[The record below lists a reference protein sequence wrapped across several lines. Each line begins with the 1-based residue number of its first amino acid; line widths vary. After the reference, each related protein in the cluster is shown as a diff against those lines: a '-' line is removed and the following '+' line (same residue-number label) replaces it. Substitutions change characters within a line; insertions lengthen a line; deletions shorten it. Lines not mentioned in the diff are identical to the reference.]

1 MEIRDLSSVIR
12 EGMVVFPGDP
22 GVSLEIRCT
31 YEKNGCQVTGLN
43 FGSHTGTHIDAPRHF
58 LENGA
63 PLTDVPLDSVVGEA
77 ICLEATLRREDGTD
91 HPVISLSQNDL
102 DQINPGD
109 RVILS
114 TGWEEKAG
122 TAAYFIGYPI
132 FDRELMLAFIG
143 LNIRMI
149 GIDLPTVEWTG
160 NPGDPF
166 EMHKAILSRGMI
178 PVEGLVNLRDLI
190 GKRFFFS
197 AAPLPLEN
205 GDGSPVRA
213 YAIVDADG
221 DDSVDD

>member
-31 YEKNGCQVTGLN
+31 HEKNGCQVTGLN

-63 PLTDVPLDSVVGEA
+63 PLTEVPLDSVVGEA
-77 ICLEATLRREDGTD
+77 ICLEATLHKEDGTD

-102 DQINPGD
+102 DRINPGD

-114 TGWEEKAG
+114 TGWESKAG
-122 TAAYFIGYPI
+122 TSAYFKQYPI
-132 FDRELMLAFIG
+132 FDRDLVIALMG
-143 LNIRMI
+143 LQVRMI

-160 NPGDPF
+160 NPLDPF
-166 EMHKAILSRGMI
+166 EMHKAILACGMI
-178 PVEGLVNLRDLI
+178 PVEGLVNLKDLK

-197 AAPLPLEN
+197 AAPMPLEN

-213 YAIVDADG
+213 YAIVDTDG
-221 DDSVDD
+221 EDSVDD

>member
-58 LENGA
+58 LENGTA
-63 PLTDVPLDSVVGEA
+63 LPEVPLDSVVGEA
-77 ICLEATLRREDGTD
+77 ICLEAVLRKEDFTD
-91 HPVISLSQNDL
+91 HPVISLSENDL
-102 DQINPGD
+102 NRINPGD

-114 TGWEEKAG
+114 TGWEGKAG
-122 TAAYFIGYPI
+122 TAAYFIQYPI
-132 FDRELMLAFIG
+132 FDRELVLALMG
-143 LNIRMI
+143 LHVRMI

-160 NPGDPF
+160 NPLDPF
-166 EMHKAILSRGMI
+166 EMHKAILSCGMI
-178 PVEGLVNLRDLI
+178 PVEGLVNLKDLK

-197 AAPLPLEN
+197 AAPMPLEN

-221 DDSVDD
+221 EDSVDD

>member
-63 PLTDVPLDSVVGEA
+63 TLPEVPLDSVVGEA
-77 ICLEATLRREDGTD
+77 ICLEATLRQEDGTD
-91 HPVISLSQNDL
+91 HPVIGLAENDL
-102 DQINPGD
+102 ARIHSGD

-122 TAAYFIGYPI
+122 TAEFFIRYPI
-132 FDRELMLAFIG
+132 FDRELILELIG
-143 LNIRMI
+143 LKVRMI

-166 EMHKAILSRGMI
+166 EMHKAILSCGMI
-178 PVEGLVNLRDLI
+178 PVEGLVNLKDLT

-197 AAPLPLEN
+197 AAPLSLEN

-221 DDSVDD
+221 EDSVDD

>member
-102 DQINPGD
+102 DRINPGD

-143 LNIRMI
+143 LNVRMI

-221 DDSVDD
+221 EDSVDD